1 MFAFKQVFQFQN
13 GKSENPSNVY
23 STWQANFMS
32 MNLLY
37 VHYSPAGFVIAVWQ
51 MRTGDVGQRSGQMK
65 VT

>member
-13 GKSENPSNVY
+13 DKSENPSNVY

-37 VHYSPAGFVIAVWQ
+37 VHDSLAGFVIAIWQ
-51 MRTGDVGQRSGQMK
+51 MRTGDEERGSGQMK
-65 VT
+65 IT